1 MNRTIALMLCRGNSK
16 GIKNK
21 NLINFLGKPLIWWT
35 IKDLKSSKLIENIYV
50 SSDSDKIL
58 KFAKKEGVKI
68 IKRPKNIS
76 KDYSISE
83 SALLHALKKIK
94 KNAEI
99 IVFAQVTS
107 PLRPKKVFDNAINF
121 FVKRKYDSMFSSTK
135 DHNFIWKSQHGRL
148 SPNYNFKNRPMRQK
162 INCFFKEN
170 GSFYIFKKKG
180 FVKFKNRLFGK
191 IGTYILDKKY
201 SFEIDDKIDLK
212 INKILKNERL

>member
-1 MNRTIALMLCRGNSK
+1 MNRTIALILCRGNSK

-35 IKDLKSSKLIENIYV
+35 IKDLKSSKLIEKIYV

-58 KFAKKEGVKI
+58 KVAKKEGVKI

-121 FVKRKYDSMFSSTK
+121 FIKRKYDSMFSSTK